1 MILIIHLF
9 SLSRMINLYNKHE
22 YLQKYLSQDEGNTF
36 LINEGASIT
45 DIKRILKGESIK
57 FKIKQ
62 YN

>member
-1 MILIIHLF
+1 M
-9 SLSRMINLYNKHE
+9 SRMINLYNKHE